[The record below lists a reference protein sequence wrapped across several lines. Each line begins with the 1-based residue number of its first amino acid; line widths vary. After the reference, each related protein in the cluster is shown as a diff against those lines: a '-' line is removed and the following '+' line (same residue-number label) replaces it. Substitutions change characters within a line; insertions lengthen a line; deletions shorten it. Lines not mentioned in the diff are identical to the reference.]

1 MFSAYQYPN
10 NLTIILLEVHL
21 LSQGIF
27 ASINSH
33 FIRVT
38 IQDILIISI
47 EGLEREYQKYNVLST
62 EDLTSTKLYSNEMP
76 TRLRNHRSE

>member
-47 EGLEREYQKYNVLST
+47 DGLEREYH
-62 EDLTSTKLYSNEMP
+62 LTSTKLYSNKLP
-76 TRLRNHRSE
+76 TRLRIHRSE